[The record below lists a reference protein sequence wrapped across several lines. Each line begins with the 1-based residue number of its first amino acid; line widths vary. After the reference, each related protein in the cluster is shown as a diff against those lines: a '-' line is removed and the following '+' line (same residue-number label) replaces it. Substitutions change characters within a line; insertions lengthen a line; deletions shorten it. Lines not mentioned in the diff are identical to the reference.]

1 LIWIYFQN
9 LVKVKLSIVLHD
21 AKVNFLLFSGEKNLY
36 KVQMGLQLFLRG
48 MGLQLGPKLSE
59 NRYIGCSECVSKEG
73 RK

>member
-36 KVQMGLQLFLRG
+36 KVQMGLQL
-48 MGLQLGPKLSE
+48 GPKLSE